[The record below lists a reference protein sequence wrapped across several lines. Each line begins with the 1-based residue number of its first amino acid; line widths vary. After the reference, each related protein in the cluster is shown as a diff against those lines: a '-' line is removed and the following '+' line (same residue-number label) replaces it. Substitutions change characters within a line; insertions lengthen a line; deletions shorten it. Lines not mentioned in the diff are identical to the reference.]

1 MNNTIPTPDTAVE
14 GAFSSMIANRWG
26 DPESALEASRLEL
39 IHSSTLAHNGQYYEP
54 ALPFEGLARLRR
66 INPHHSPLPE
76 FVASWVV
83 RYLKPHPNIK
93 RADLKKMLIDHE
105 TMANGFLRV
114 VRNGVG
120 GANRLVYQPTIN
132 TRLAADA
139 VNYGYLKPLSFE
151 FVPFNPG
158 EIIHHKTHDSL
169 QQIYGTPYWI
179 GAMQSIMLGEDVRVF
194 PRLFFKNGGS
204 TGDMVITSGLFASE
218 QKGVDNILGGIK
230 GAGRFLRL
238 VLQFS
243 RGKIDEMIKV
253 IPYSTGSDKIDF
265 SKLANLSSD
274 DVLDAW
280 GIRAELVG
288 MTPDTPGGS
297 GDMDKIKRLFHEG
310 GIIPRQQALQDLLND
325 ILPTPLEFYTYDDL
339 NETQNIDKKQGV

>member
-1 MNNTIPTPDTAVE
+1 MNNITPPTEPAVDA
-14 GAFSSMIANRWG
+14 AFSSTIANRWG

-39 IHSSTLAHNGQYYEP
+39 IHGSTLAHNGLYYEP

-93 RADLKKMLIDHE
+93 RAELKKMLIDHE
-105 TMANGFLRV
+105 TTANGFLRI
-114 VRNGVG
+114 VRIKAGNPYQ
-120 GANRLVYQPTIN
+120 LVYQPTIN

-139 VNYGYLKPLSFE
+139 VTYGYLKPLSFE
-151 FVPFNPG
+151 FVKFNPG
-158 EIIHHKTHDSL
+158 EIIHHKTHETL
-169 QQIYGTPYWI
+169 QQLYGTPYWI
-179 GAMQSIMLGEDVRVF
+179 GAIQSIMLGEDVRIF

-218 QKGVDNILGGIK
+218 QKGVDTILGGIK

-310 GIIPRQQALQDLLND
+310 AIIPRQQALQDLLAD
-325 ILPTPLEFYTYDDL
+325 VLPTPLEFYTYY
-339 NETQNIDKKQGV
+339 EMEITQNIDKKHGA